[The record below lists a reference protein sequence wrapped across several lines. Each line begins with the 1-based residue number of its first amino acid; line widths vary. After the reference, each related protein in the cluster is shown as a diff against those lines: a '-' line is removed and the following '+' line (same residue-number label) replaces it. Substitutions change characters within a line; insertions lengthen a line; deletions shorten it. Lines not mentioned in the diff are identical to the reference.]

1 MNEEKVKNILLI
13 LLVVF
18 IIGGTIWAAFS
29 LNYSPIKDLRDNSTI
44 ETKSYKEVS
53 EQNNNNNNNNN
64 DENILS
70 NIDATKDQTVEG
82 SDTSRISSINSNTFT
97 EEELSNFSTTIY
109 DKEEARIHNIKLAVS
124 KLDGAVIKSGEEF
137 SFNNTVGPMSAK
149 QGYKKATGF
158 NGNGRKIKIY
168 GGGMCQISS
177 TLYNAALIANFKITE
192 RHPHSRR
199 VYYVAKDKDATV
211 SYGGADLKFIN
222 TNQNSV
228 KISAA
233 TDGHEVNIKLS
244 TTK

>member
-29 LNYSPIKDLRDNSTI
+29 LNYSPIKDLRDNSTV

-53 EQNNNNNNNNN
+53 EQNNNNN

-70 NIDATKDQTVEG
+70 NIDATKDQAVEG
-82 SDTSRISSINSNTFT
+82 SDTSKISSINSNTFV
-97 EEELSNFSTTIY
+97 EKELSNFSTTIY

-124 KLDGAVIKSGEEF
+124 KLDGTVIKSGEEF
-137 SFNNTVGPMSAK
+137 SFNTTVGPMGAN

-211 SYGGADLKFIN
+211 SYGGADLKFVN
-222 TNQNSV
+222 TNENSV
-228 KISAA
+228 KISAT